1 MVYCH
6 AKMNKI
12 LFLTDTTHYSDRD
25 LQRGFFDYLDETG
38 IDWDLRIVQ
47 GRDASLAS
55 VAIRQ
60 VEDGEIDGIILSEE
74 LAPDDMD
81 LLANTPTP
89 LVVVGLRHAR
99 LEARRT
105 AIAFV
110 RNDNRRIGA
119 LAAEHLVSLGRFNSY
134 VYVPAPGAQRR
145 YWSDARRD
153 GFRDALKRRG
163 LDVACLPADADLVG
177 WLSERPRPTGVFA
190 AYDERA
196 ADVLHACV
204 DAGLNIPNALSIL
217 GVDND
222 DIICCQCRPK
232 LSSVHP
238 GHRGMGYA
246 AARELHRLL
255 TDSACR
261 AAPRIVTIPP
271 REVVAR
277 DSTRALPPA
286 ARLVR
291 SIRDFIRQNA
301 CRRITVADIVRHVRV
316 SRRLAELRFRE
327 IEGES
332 LRTAIETQKLAEARK
347 MLSEGRR
354 TVAAAARRC
363 GFASAN
369 RLSRAFKRRYGLS
382 IRDWLAQSA

>member
-1 MVYCH
+1 M
-6 AKMNKI
+6 KKI
-12 LFLTDTTHYSDRD
+12 LFLTDTMHYSGRD

-47 GRDASLAS
+47 GRDAALAS

-81 LLANTPTP
+81 LLANAEMP

-99 LEARRT
+99 IESRRT
-105 AIAFV
+105 AVAFV

-119 LAAEHLVSLGRFNSY
+119 LAAEHLASLGRFNSY
-134 VYVPAPGAQRR
+134 VYIPASDARDR
-145 YWSDARRD
+145 YWSDERLD
-153 GFRDALKRRG
+153 GFRAALRKRG
-163 LDVACLPADADLVG
+163 LDADCPPEDAVLVD
-177 WLSERPRPTGVFA
+177 WLSAQPKPTGVFVA
-190 AYDERA
+190 CDELA
-196 ADVLHACV
+196 TEVLHACT
-204 DAGLNIPNALSIL
+204 DAGLNIPNAISLL

-222 DIICCQCRPK
+222 DIICNQCRPR
-232 LSSVHP
+232 LTSIHP

-255 TDSACR
+255 TAPFR
-261 AAPRIVTIPP
+261 HEPPRIVTIPP

-291 SIRDFIRQNA
+291 TIREFIRQNA
-301 CRRITVADIVRHVRV
+301 CRRISVADIVRHMRV

-332 LRTAIETQKLAEARK
+332 LRTAIETQRLAEARRL
-347 MLSEGRR
+347 LSGGRR
-354 TVAAAARRC
+354 TVAAVASRC

-382 IRDWLAQSA
+382 IRDWLARQA